1 MRMAAIAFMAF
12 LFSAC
17 WSPIYNERLSAS
29 AVLSLKLDSLALEQ
43 KEIGPVSWS
52 LGNSDSSLEY
62 LPSKFNDLGA
72 GLLVE
77 RGKGNISFRYFGQ
90 RDANSAPEP
99 YNSQNWGEGFAERAV
114 FVSASVS
121 VQYAARP
128 LLIGLNN
135 NSAVK
140 SQDIRNYYRDPTDP
154 SCNLVDWGVL
164 VAPSGLPSP
173 SYLVAAG
180 SVLDTNG
187 FTDDIELL
195 YWDAGNG
202 YNRLGFMYDTPPA
215 SYPDGNSPIPVT
227 GIGITV
233 NRGSKFFRLVNDFY
247 LCAYTGPVNGES
259 IRCFR
264 WVDSGVTTA
273 VTLSALPVELTS
285 ITMPIVGILHNG
297 LILAQDDLF
306 LYTFSKEG
314 TQLSRVLAGNL
325 RFMQEFSVS
334 GYPCAIFS
342 QVISMKSS
350 YQSKIA
356 AKIWAVRSDAVL
368 SIGN

>member
-1 MRMAAIAFMAF
+1 MRVATIVFLAF

-29 AVLSLKLDSLALEQ
+29 AVLSLKLDRLALEQ
-43 KEIGPVSWS
+43 REIGPVSWS
-52 LGNSDSSLEY
+52 LGNTDSTLEY
-62 LPSKFNDLGA
+62 LPSRFNDLGT

-77 RGKGNISFRYFGQ
+77 RGKGNISIRYFGQ
-90 RDANSAPEP
+90 RDANSSPAG
-99 YNSQNWGEGFAERAV
+99 YNGQNFGEGFAERAV
-114 FVSASVS
+114 LVSAAVGA
-121 VQYAARP
+121 QFAARP
-128 LLIGLNN
+128 LLIGLNS
-135 NSAVK
+135 NSVDK
-140 SQDIRNYYRDPTDP
+140 SKDIRNYYRDPADP
-154 SCNLVDWGVL
+154 SCNLVDSGAL
-164 VAPSGLPSP
+164 VTPAGLPSP

-187 FTDDIELL
+187 FTDRIELL

-202 YNRLGFMYDTPPA
+202 YNRLGIMYDTPPA
-215 SYPDGNSPIPVT
+215 SYPDGNGPIPVT

-233 NRGSKFFRLVNDFY
+233 NRGSKFFRLINDFY

-273 VTLSALPVELTS
+273 VTLSALPVELPS

-306 LYTFSKEG
+306 LYTFSKDG
-314 TQLSRVLAGNL
+314 TQLNRVLAGNL

-342 QVISMKSS
+342 QVISMNSNF
-350 YQSKIA
+350 QTRFA
-356 AKIWAVRSDAVL
+356 VKIWAVRSDAVL